1 VRTIGGQILVASTK
15 DQGST
20 FAMQI
25 PFFSAESSSNPFQ
38 LPPISTPFSEKP
50 GPLPGLHLP
59 ERYKTIAHIE
69 VSEVVSTT
77 PASLFLPSIPLSTS
91 TSLMS
96 TPYPSGSTTYT
107 PQRQHEMRSPSFFP
121 PMEQLVV
128 LIADDNNI
136 NIRVLENRIKKMGH
150 IVHTSKDGHECF
162 EKFVQNHHAI
172 DFVLMD
178 IDVSFIL

>member
-1 VRTIGGQILVASTK
+1 MRTIGGQILVSSTE

-38 LPPISTPFSEKP
+38 LPPVSTPFSEKP

-59 ERYKTIAHIE
+59 ERYKTIAHVE

-77 PASLFLPSIPLSTS
+77 PAPSFLPSTPFSTS
-91 TSLMS
+91 SSSPS
-96 TPYPSGSTTYT
+96 TPYRSGSTVYT
-107 PQRQHEMRSPSFFP
+107 PQQQQGMRSPSFFP
-121 PMEQLVV
+121 TMERLVV

-136 NIRVLENRIKKMGH
+136 NIRVLENRVKKMGH
-150 IVHTSKDGHECF
+150 TVHTSRDGQECF

-178 IDVSFIL
+178 IDVSLIP

>member
-1 VRTIGGQILVASTK
+1 VSSTK

-20 FAMQI
+20 FTLQI

-50 GPLPGLHLP
+50 VPLPGLHLP
-59 ERYKTIAHIE
+59 ERYKAIAREE
-69 VSEVVSTT
+69 VSEISTT
-77 PASLFLPSIPLSTS
+77 LAPSFFPSTPFPTSSSSTS
-91 TSLMS
+91 T
-96 TPYPSGSTTYT
+96 PFGSGSTAYS
-107 PQRQHEMRSPSFFP
+107 PQRQHGMHSPSFFP
-121 PMEQLVV
+121 AIERLVV

-136 NIRVLENRIKKMGH
+136 NIRVLENRVKKMGH
-150 IVHTSKDGHECF
+150 VVHTSRDGQECF

-178 IDVSFIL
+178 IDVSLIS